1 MTFLKYWSPFFI
13 KIKVYILNYFYERVI
28 EDGLLQGRTICNKK
42 KGGGTNQGRGRH
54 GGGKGRDKVK
64 QNMICMYENAE

>member
-28 EDGLLQGRTICNKK
+28 EYGLLQGRTICNKK
-42 KGGGTNQGRGRH
+42 KGGNEPGKRQAWGREGEGQGQTEY
-54 GGGKGRDKVK
+54 DLYV
-64 QNMICMYENAE
+64 